1 MHYMHSLAFNGLLS
15 ENDTDLQITRCSFDV
30 HIQETMGS
38 FVVGASLIMLHP
50 NGNTDFD
57 YIAQIL
63 EEKQIT
69 YIDAVP
75 VLLHGLFTFLN
86 HNNRSKAGKFLRFV
100 ITGGK
105 LESNRMIRIGECFVC
120 L

>member
-15 ENDTDLQITRCSFDV
+15 ENDTDLQITRCAFDV

-50 NGNTDFD
+50 KGNTDFD
-57 YIAQIL
+57 YVAQIL
-63 EEKQIT
+63 EHKQIT
-69 YIDAVP
+69 YVDAVP

-86 HNNRSKAGKFLRFV
+86 HNNRSKAGQVLRV
-100 ITGGK
+100 VTTGGK
-105 LESNRMIRIGECFVC
+105 LESNRTLHICECFVW